1 MIRPLEEFHIL
12 ERRAEGGW
20 RVKARGPDLTDV
32 LVVDFETLRDAESWI
47 RARQDVQRP
56 KPNQGAMANHRL
68 NPQAAQSVPDN
79 KIDGMIDVS
88 PREAGSRFCAPK
100 S

>member
-20 RVKARGPDLTDV
+20 RVKARGPDLTDM

-56 KPNQGAMANHRL
+56 EPNQAAMAN
-68 NPQAAQSVPDN
+68 NPLKSQATRSVPDD
-79 KIDGMIDVS
+79 KIEGMIDVS
-88 PREAGSRFCAPK
+88 RPEAGSRSCAPK